1 MCAVDIGEA
10 RGKPRRILLVDD
22 SEEFRDLLVW
32 AFVDEGFEVAAVG
45 EGDAALEMLSR
56 CGFDA
61 VVLDM
66 RLPDMS
72 GAEVMRKMREA
83 GVEIPVILVTG
94 YAGCLNGGRFK
105 ELGFSEV
112 LPKPV
117 KIVTLIER
125 VREVIKASVRRAGSL
140 AEETV

>member
-1 MCAVDIGEA
+1 MCTADIGEA
-10 RGKPRRILLVDD
+10 PGKPQRILLVDD

-45 EGDAALEMLSR
+45 KGNAALEMLSR
-56 CGFDA
+56 CRFDA

-72 GAEVMRKMREA
+72 GSDVMREMRAA
-83 GVEIPVILVTG
+83 GAEIPVILVTG

-105 ELGFSEV
+105 EQGFTRV

-117 KIVTLIER
+117 KIATLIA
-125 VREVIKASVRRAGSL
+125 EVTEAIEKASAQATPLAG
-140 AEETV
+140 EVV